1 MLNQAVTSDALAAE
15 HRRELLAEAEAY
27 RLAREATHTTAR
39 QRVSGIVKK
48 IIGLSPAPRMGASPS
63 SSRRALRAS

>member
-1 MLNQAVTSDALAAE
+1 
-15 HRRELLAEAEAY
+15 
-27 RLAREATHTTAR
+27 
-39 QRVSGIVKK
+39 VKK